1 MVLTGSTGVG
11 EDALEGPQSNES
23 QQTECLLTYYGKV
36 QQEVNYN
43 YAATRRDGLRS
54 SMTSSRCTTAFNASA
69 RSLHICKD
77 ES

>member
-23 QQTECLLTYYGKV
+23 RQAECLLTYYGKV

-43 YAATRRDGLRS
+43 CSPTPRDGL
-54 SMTSSRCTTAFNASA
+54 TATPT
-69 RSLHICKD
+69 
-77 ES
+77 